1 MEKRQSEARER
12 KSTSGWMKTMRSVKS
27 PRETN
32 EKTQRVPSAT
42 HDWSAR
48 RKFGAGADACAISPS
63 PTRRSLI
70 SFLLCYTLEYTCRGR
85 RNPTIT
91 AIQPSDRWT
100 ISGRFAIFSCRDPP
114 VTVLPWTGATRRIS
128 TAFTIFFPFFFHLSN
143 RASRRLPNFFSVLV
157 QSNPHTFYFSTPLF
171 FLATFPVVTFQ
182 ASNSLER
189 NQRQGTGMYN
199 DWRRYSNMRILV
211 KTFYEY
217 SICIIGNILKFH

>member
-1 MEKRQSEARER
+1 MEERQSEARER

-32 EKTQRVPSAT
+32 EKTQRVSSAT

-48 RKFGAGADACAISPS
+48 GKFGAGAGACAISSS

-70 SFLLCYTLEYTCRGR
+70 SFLLFHTLEYTCRGR

-91 AIQPSDRWT
+91 AIQPSNRWT

-128 TAFTIFFPFFFHLSN
+128 TAFTIFFPFFSHLSD
-143 RASRRLPNFFSVLV
+143 RASCRLPNIFSVLV
-157 QSNPHTFYFSTPLF
+157 QSNPHILFSYASLF
-171 FLATFPVVTFQ
+171 LGHFSCSYISSQQFVRTKPTTRCWNVQWLAKV
-182 ASNSLER
+182 S
-189 NQRQGTGMYN
+189 
-199 DWRRYSNMRILV
+199 
-211 KTFYEY
+211 EY
-217 SICIIGNILKFH
+217 VHTCKNLLRV